1 MKLKT
6 VLKDNEITL
15 KVRKNRQSGSINL
28 KWNNKK
34 KKYEEVLIR

>member
-15 KVRKNRQSGSINL
+15 KVRKNRQSSSINL